1 LAKQRPLR
9 ASTRFSKTTPDGLR
23 LRVLDAIP
31 MWEKIPRKGR
41 QALAMLPVYG
51 TFEAACEAVG
61 ADMVELGKDK
71 YGQYLKKIVAD
82 WKITGKFPEHTRKHM
97 TRKRGEKRQ
106 EVAVKIPITQA
117 EMLQQLANE
126 LAAIALIKAEE
137 ALTGATAVKMANE
150 AGWFLNLEA
159 EVEKER
165 AYTDDRIA
173 DSMRRRVARRN
184 ESLPSEDAEDDVPL
198 FEQDEEVKDDF
209 TGETEAAQANT
220 NGDAAGTIPDLN
232 DTGAGANKR

>member
-1 LAKQRPLR
+1 
-9 ASTRFSKTTPDGLR
+9 
-23 LRVLDAIP
+23 
-31 MWEKIPRKGR
+31 
-41 QALAMLPVYG
+41 
-51 TFEAACEAVG
+51 
-61 ADMVELGKDK
+61 
-71 YGQYLKKIVAD
+71 
-82 WKITGKFPEHTRKHM
+82 M